1 MKYPIDVDKYIA
13 AMRRVTD
20 LDSTV
25 EQAYRETILPFMNEC
40 YAAGQCRKDGFPLDL
55 EKEIKVYADIS
66 GEPLELLQTNYLLPL
81 LIAWA
86 NNAYAQGRQD
96 AENEEGAT

>member
-20 LDSTV
+20 LDSAV
-25 EQAYRETILPFMNEC
+25 EQAYRETILPFMNAC
-40 YAAGQCRKDGFPLDL
+40 YEAGLRGQDGFPLDL
-55 EKEIKVYADIS
+55 ENETKVFADIVR
-66 GEPLELLQTNYLLPL
+66 EPLELAQTNSLLPP

-86 NNAYAQGRQD
+86 NSAYAQGRQD
-96 AENEEGAT
+96 AGEGM